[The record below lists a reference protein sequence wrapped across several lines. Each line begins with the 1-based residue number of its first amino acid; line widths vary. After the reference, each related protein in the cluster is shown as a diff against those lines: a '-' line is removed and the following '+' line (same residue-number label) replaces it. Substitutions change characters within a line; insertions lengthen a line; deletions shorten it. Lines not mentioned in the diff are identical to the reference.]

1 MLKKISEYLDGK
13 KSFIVAGL
21 IFAFGGI
28 KALQVAGIVPVFP
41 EGLWEFIFA
50 LLAASGLYGVRDAI
64 RKAEK

>member
-1 MLKKISEYLDGK
+1 MKKISEYLDGK
-13 KSFIVAGL
+13 KSYVVAGL

-41 EGLWEFIFA
+41 EGLWEFIVA
-50 LLAASGLYGVRDAI
+50 LLGGFGLYSVRDAI